1 MFTDYYYWFLDLRH
15 NYGSYLIHHNV
26 PVTVISKWL
35 GHADPSITMKVYAHE
50 LPNDLEIGR
59 TAMSKLAINKG

>member
-1 MFTDYYYWFLDLRH
+1 
-15 NYGSYLIHHNV
+15 V